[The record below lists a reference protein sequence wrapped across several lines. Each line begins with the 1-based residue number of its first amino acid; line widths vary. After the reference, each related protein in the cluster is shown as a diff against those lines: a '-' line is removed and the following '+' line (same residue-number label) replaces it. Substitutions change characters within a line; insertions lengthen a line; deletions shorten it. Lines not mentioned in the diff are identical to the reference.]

1 MLKLE
6 IVGSIS
12 EERTISHC
20 SEIVDILKGFV
31 PTNILYGLS
40 SKKKR
45 GGRIGLDSR
54 PDICKFCNTTT
65 IPKPIK
71 STTKSA

>member
-20 SEIVDILKGFV
+20 SEIVDILKGLV
-31 PTNILYGLS
+31 PTNIYMGFQV
-40 SKKKR
+40 KKN
-45 GGRIGLDSR
+45 GADGLDWTADLIFVNFVTPPQYLSL
-54 PDICKFCNTTT
+54 
-65 IPKPIK
+65 
-71 STTKSA
+71 

>member
-40 SKKKR
+40 SKKNR
-45 GGRIGLDSR
+45 TDGLDWTADLVFVNFVT
-54 PDICKFCNTTT
+54 P
-65 IPKPIK
+65 PH
-71 STTKSA
+71 

>member
-12 EERTISHC
+12 EDRTISHC

-40 SKKKR
+40 SKKT
-45 GGRIGLDSR
+45 GRTDWTGQQ
-54 PDICKFCNTTT
+54 T
-65 IPKPIK
+65 
-71 STTKSA
+71 

>member
-31 PTNILYGLS
+31 PTIFYMGFQV
-40 SKKKR
+40 KKT
-45 GGRIGLDSR
+45 GRTDWTGQQ
-54 PDICKFCNTTT
+54 T
-65 IPKPIK
+65 
-71 STTKSA
+71 

>member
-40 SKKKR
+40 SKKN
-45 GGRIGLDSR
+45 GADGLDWTADLIFVNFVTPPHYLSL
-54 PDICKFCNTTT
+54 
-65 IPKPIK
+65 
-71 STTKSA
+71 